1 MNLESIAVRSATLD
15 DADHIIAFNSAL
27 AAETEGKTLDLQTI
41 TVGVREALADPRRSL
56 YFVAEID
63 GAVVGQTM
71 VTFEWSDWR
80 NRFFWWIQSVYVD
93 SHYRRQGVFRALHDH
108 VRREARSRPDVCGL
122 RLYVHHDNRRALRTY
137 ERLGMPQ
144 SEYLMCEE
152 DWSGPSSSPR

>member
-1 MNLESIAVRSATLD
+1 MSDSSISVRRATL
-15 DADHIIAFNSAL
+15 ADLDRIVEFNSAL
-27 AAETEGKTLDLQTI
+27 ARESEQKVLDALTI
-41 TVGVREALADPRRSL
+41 TSGVRQALTDPARSL

-80 NRFFWWIQSVYVD
+80 NGFVWWIQSVYVD
-93 SHYRRQGVFRALHDH
+93 SRFRRRGVFRALHDH

-122 RLYVHHDNRRALRTY
+122 RLYVHHDNHRAMNTY
-137 ERLGMPQ
+137 AKLGMPR

-152 DWSGPSSSPR
+152 DWSGAS